1 MAEAPPRPTIY
12 GETRASIETAIRDLL
27 APRLIGRP
35 LEDLAGARRAMA
47 FLAGN
52 QTAKGALD
60 MALHDALARERGVT
74 LPALLGA
81 TRREVEVSY
90 ILGLA
95 DLDAAVEPKRAG
107 WSTAA
112 CACSR

>member
-1 MAEAPPRPTIY
+1 
-12 GETRASIETAIRDLL
+12 
-27 APRLIGRP
+27 
-35 LEDLAGARRAMA
+35 MA

-60 MALHDALARERGVT
+60 MALHDALARERGIT
-74 LPALLGA
+74 LPELLGA

-95 DLDAAVEPKRAG
+95 DLDAAVSRGALGGRPRRARAQG
-107 WSTAA
+107 EDRRRRSTPT
-112 CACSR
+112 SR